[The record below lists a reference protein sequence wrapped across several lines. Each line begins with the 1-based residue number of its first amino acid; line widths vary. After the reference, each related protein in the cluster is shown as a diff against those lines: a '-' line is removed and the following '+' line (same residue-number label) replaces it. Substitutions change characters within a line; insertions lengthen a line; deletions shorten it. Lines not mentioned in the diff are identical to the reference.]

1 MAKSVKNEF
10 SLWISERRVHLPMD
24 IFGYISSLSIKEQLK
39 TKKIMGDLCR
49 RELRPR
55 ENAIFSKFRHFQGP
69 KSPSAFTC
77 PWIFLWN
84 VKIYVTLVAKRSTD
98 PWASVCAMRKIALKV
113 RFLQKRVRK
122 NPRFPLAR
130 SLEGKTQNV
139 KILLIH
145 SSNDFIKK
153 THGQH
158 GQIQEKQLRS
168 MAKSWKITRKWLI
181 LRDPQGDP
189 VYTQNSLCQL
199 SLYFWHIWV

>member
-1 MAKSVKNEF
+1 MAKSVKNAF

-24 IFGYISSLSIKEQLK
+24 IFGYISSLCIKEQLK

-69 KSPSAFTC
+69 KSPGAFSC

-84 VKIYVTLVAKRSTD
+84 VKIYVTLVTKRSTD
-98 PWASVCAMRKIALKV
+98 PWASVCAMRKMALKV
-113 RFLQKRVRK
+113 RFLQKRARK

-139 KILLIH
+139 YIVLMI
-145 SSNDFIKK
+145 SSKK
-153 THGQH
+153 TWATWPN
-158 GQIQEKQLRS
+158 S
-168 MAKSWKITRKWLI
+168 RKTTPKYGEI
-181 LRDPQGDP
+181 MKNPP
-189 VYTQNSLCQL
+189 K
-199 SLYFWHIWV
+199 

>member
-1 MAKSVKNEF
+1 MAKSVKNAF
-10 SLWISERRVHLPMD
+10 SLWISERHVHLPMD
-24 IFGYISSLSIKEQLK
+24 IFGYISSLCIKEQLK

-49 RELRPR
+49 CEIRPR
-55 ENAIFSKFRHFQGP
+55 ENAIFSKFRHFQGL
-69 KSPSAFTC
+69 KSPSAFSF

-98 PWASVCAMRKIALKV
+98 PWAMRKIALKV
-113 RFLQKRVRK
+113 WFLWKRIRK

-145 SSNDFIKK
+145 SYNDFIKK

-158 GQIQEKQLRS
+158 GQNQ
-168 MAKSWKITRKWLI
+168 
-181 LRDPQGDP
+181 
-189 VYTQNSLCQL
+189 
-199 SLYFWHIWV
+199 